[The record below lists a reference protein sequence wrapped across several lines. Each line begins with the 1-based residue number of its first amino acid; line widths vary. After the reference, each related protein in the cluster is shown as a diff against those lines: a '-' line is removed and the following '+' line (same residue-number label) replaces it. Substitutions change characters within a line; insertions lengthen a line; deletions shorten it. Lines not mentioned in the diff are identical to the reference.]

1 MNNGGSISVKVG
13 AWVNDTVGVT
23 PTSATGSVAFTYYPS
38 LAACQA
44 GTGGTAAGG
53 SVVSSGSSTSTT
65 VQFNNVGTFYWQA
78 VFTGTGLTNNS
89 SSACGDEILTVNPVD
104 TAISTAP
111 WYYPNDKAT
120 LSAPNGGG
128 TMAGNISFKLYDT
141 SANCLTGGATG
152 LLYTDPTQT
161 VSAAGIF
168 NTANTSIKVS
178 TSTTVFWRV
187 TYTSTNPNQIGRNSV
202 CQESING
209 TLTGDSSGSAGNTP

>member
-1 MNNGGSISVKVG
+1 M
-13 AWVNDTVGVT
+13 
-23 PTSATGSVAFTYYPS
+23 
-38 LAACQA
+38 
-44 GTGGTAAGG
+44 
-53 SVVSSGSSTSTT
+53 
-65 VQFNNVGTFYWQA
+65 QFNNVGTFYWQA
-78 VFTGTGLTNNS
+78 VFTGTGLTNS
-89 SSACGDEILTVNPVD
+89 SSSTCGDEILTVNPVD

-187 TYTSTNPNQIGRNSV
+187 TFTSTNPNQIGRNSV